1 MEKQVETIDIVDEM
15 LLALTANIKYLEQE
29 GGSQFTVRNGEF
41 VTEVGGLYVY
51 EFTLEFLQE
60 IESDTEIEV
69 RVKSRS
75 ANGKV
80 IAVDGKKIQVQLETN
95 LGPAV
100 SEARVIISTSFLLQ
114 LLHDKIEKAKNG
126 EVKLTELADK
136 VFGLKE
142 PRVDVDTEY
151 TIPSL
156 TLVRRDQPNE
166 YQELAIRQALG
177 SEVLFIWG
185 PPGTGKTTTIAQII
199 EGYIGKGQS
208 VLLLAHTNV
217 ATDGA
222 FGDFVELQVNEE
234 SIDYKGGK
242 FVRIGDIGEKSKL
255 SRYEMVRLDVIE
267 QKVGSAIRQ
276 EIDSLQNKISKIE
289 KEVVVHQVILAT
301 FSRLDNVV
309 AEVAKLAE
317 QLRKVDAEI
326 KQLKENQ
333 ELNNQQL
340 NGIEIEISSFQN
352 KGPIGRFFTFERLED
367 IVARKVERLNLIQEI
382 EQRISTSEKIFAR
395 GEERGQELL
404 DERDSLEDKLEGKDR
419 AVLQREYDSAQE
431 SIKPFVEQVTAL
443 TKELDVLRA
452 KIISEAKVISTTLTK
467 SYADKAV
474 LAREYDCV
482 IIDEASMAPLPAVW
496 YACGLAKKS
505 VVIVGDFY
513 QLPPVVKHRVLKE
526 RKTNEEVAQEEDLIQ
541 KWLSRDIFAVVGIPE
556 AIKSGVKPPV
566 LQQLRVQYR
575 MHPDIAEVI
584 NELVYSEGSDQ
595 FSLENGLNTL
605 NRGEELLAQEPLANA
620 HIGYYDTSEKH
631 TYPTKTES
639 GSYYNL
645 YSAILCV
652 ELAMTALRSGYSTI
666 GIVTP
671 FRPQA
676 NLIHKILKDR
686 NIDEEQIAVDTV
698 HRFQGGQKQVIIFD
712 LVTSQPTKLTDD
724 NAEGGDDAKLINV
737 AFSRAQEKCM
747 VVGDIQTLLKKHSPS
762 SLFRKY
768 FNLCAERG
776 HTSRNPEGIIE
787 DFAASEETE
796 KWLEKIYDADKL
808 NHEVISS
815 AVYDQSDFYKH
826 FIKDLLEAEK
836 EVIIDSPYI
845 TEQRMKTFYPIF
857 HHLLQKGIKIFVLTR
872 KSEEHDD
879 QMKLFSENAIQ
890 KLDDMGVIVLPF
902 KGLIHRKIAI
912 IDRKLVW
919 EGSLNILSQR
929 ESTEFMRRI
938 QGEET
943 GKQMMQFL
951 RLEKNIGP
959 LGQNHLVRCEICKAP
974 GAWYWNGT
982 GRFGAWTFCLIGV
995 HKPGVQPKTEAEIK
1009 KKKKTLAKARK
1020 SKKQYTPD
1028 GSPICPDHDLPMV
1041 KKKGPWGEFWGCQKY
1056 PRCRITE
1063 KFKV

>member
-1 MEKQVETIDIVDEM
+1 MEKKTETTGIVYEM
-15 LLALTANIKYLEQE
+15 LSALTANIKYLEQE
-29 GGSQFTVRNGEF
+29 GGSQFTVHNGEF
-41 VTEVGGLYVY
+41 VTEVGGLYIY

-60 IESDTEIEV
+60 IESDTDIEI

-80 IAVDGKKIQVQLETN
+80 IAVDGKKVRVQLEAN
-95 LGPAV
+95 LGPAI

-114 LLHDKIEKAKNG
+114 LLHDKIEKAKSG

-142 PRVDVDTEY
+142 PKVDVDTGY

-156 TLVRRDQPNE
+156 TLIKRDQPNE

-199 EGYIGKGQS
+199 EGYISKGLS

-222 FGDFVELQVNEE
+222 FGDFVELQANEE
-234 SIDYKGGK
+234 SIDYKNGK
-242 FVRIGDIGEKSKL
+242 FVRIGNIGEKSKL
-255 SRYEMVRLDVIE
+255 WEYEMVRLDTIE

-276 EIDSLQNKISKIE
+276 EIDSLQNKINKIE
-289 KEVVVHQVILAT
+289 EDVAVHQDTLT
-301 FSRLDNVV
+301 SFTKLDNVE
-309 AEVAKLAE
+309 AEALKLAE
-317 QLRKVDAEI
+317 QLERIGAEI

-333 ELNNQQL
+333 EFHGQQL
-340 NGIEIEISSFQN
+340 DRIEIEISSFQN
-352 KGPIGRFFTFERLED
+352 KGPIGRFFTFEKLED
-367 IVARKVERLNLIQEI
+367 IVARKAEKLNVIQEI
-382 EQRISTSEKIFAR
+382 EQRISTNEKIFAR
-395 GEERGQELL
+395 GEEQGQELL
-404 DERDSLEDKLEGKDR
+404 NERDDLREKLEGKDR
-419 AVLQREYDSAQE
+419 AVSQKEYDSAQE
-431 SIKPFVEQVTAL
+431 SIKPLVEQVMAF
-443 TKELDVLRA
+443 TKELDALRA

-467 SYADKAV
+467 SYADKSV
-474 LAREYDCV
+474 LAREYDCI

-526 RKTNEEVAQEEDLIQ
+526 RKSNEEVAQEESLIQ
-541 KWLSRDIFAVVGIPE
+541 KWLRRDIFSVVGIPD

-575 MHPDIAEVI
+575 MHPDIAEVV

-595 FSLENGLNTL
+595 FSLENGVNTL
-605 NRGEELLAQEPLANA
+605 NRGEVLLAQEPLANA

-631 TYPTKTES
+631 TYPTRTES

-652 ELAMTALRSGYSTI
+652 ELAMTALRNGYLTV

-671 FRPQA
+671 FRSQA
-676 NLIHKILKDR
+676 NLIQKILNDR
-686 NIDEEQIAVDTV
+686 DIHEERIAVDTV

-712 LVTSQPTKLTDD
+712 IVTPQPTPLTDD
-724 NAEGGDDAKLINV
+724 GKDDGDDVKLINV
-737 AFSRAQEKCM
+737 AFSRAQEKCI
-747 VVGDIQTLLKKHSPS
+747 VVGDIPAILKKHSPS

-776 HTSRNPEGIIE
+776 HVSRNPEGIVE
-787 DFAASEETE
+787 DFAATEETE

-808 NHEVISS
+808 DHEALSS
-815 AVYDQSDFYKH
+815 TVYDQSDFYKH
-826 FIKDLLEAEK
+826 FIKDLFDAEK

-845 TEQRMKTFYPIF
+845 TEQRMRTFYPIF
-857 HHLLQKGIKIFVLTR
+857 HHLLQKGVKVFVLTR
-872 KSEEHDD
+872 KSEDHDD
-879 QMKLFSENAIQ
+879 QMRLFSENAIQ
-890 KLDDMGVIVLPF
+890 KLDDMGVVVLPF

-943 GKQMMQFL
+943 GRQMMKFL
-951 RLEKNIGP
+951 RLEKNIGHI
-959 LGQNHLVRCEICKAP
+959 GQNHLERCEICKAP

-1020 SKKQYTPD
+1020 SEKQYTTD
-1028 GSPICPDHDLPMV
+1028 GSPICPEHNLPMV

-1056 PRCRITE
+1056 PKCRITE
-1063 KFKV
+1063 KLKA